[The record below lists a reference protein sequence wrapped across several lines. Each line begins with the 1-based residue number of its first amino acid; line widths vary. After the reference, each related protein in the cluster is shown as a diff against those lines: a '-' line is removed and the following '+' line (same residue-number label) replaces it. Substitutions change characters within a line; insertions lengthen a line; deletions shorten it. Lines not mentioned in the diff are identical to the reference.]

1 MITMNKINHR
11 ARKQRG
17 RTAGFSLV
25 EITLVVFVM
34 SVLAAITVPNVMLTV
49 SNVKLRGTAAD
60 LAGLPPTYIS
70 CGALDLFADE
80 NMQYARRLVAAGVP
94 TELHIYPGAFHGYE
108 FAAQARVSIASEGER
123 RVALARAFGISLGAE
138 VNA

>member
-1 MITMNKINHR
+1 MLDD
-11 ARKQRG
+11 
-17 RTAGFSLV
+17 RTATTRDAGPFAGELGW
-25 EITLVVFVM
+25 T
-34 SVLAAITVPNVMLTV
+34 AAQNRFAWTAYLGREPGGDGVPAYAAPA
-49 SNVKLRGTAAD
+49 RAAD
-60 LAGLPPTYIS
+60 LAGLPPTYVS

-123 RVALARAFGISLGAE
+123 RLALARAFGISLDAGLSA
-138 VNA
+138 